1 MANEFYTLIVVPHAK
16 AQFRKF
22 QIPVGLVRRA
32 RLLGGVCGAVLFGL
46 FAHYVYMN
54 VQAREMRQLRAENQ
68 SLATRT
74 GEYQKL
80 TEGLKA
86 QLSQLQTTVTKL
98 GVMAGVEV
106 EQNAPAG
113 VGGATSYD
121 SLAPDLKSYIQG
133 IDQEV
138 SDLKR
143 RSARLETFLTDQK
156 IMLASTPSTWP
167 VRGYLSTS
175 FGNRLD
181 PFTGQPDFHPGIDI
195 ATPDGHAHH
204 GAGRRHGDLH
214 RAQGRVRQRHRH
226 QPRLRHGHP
235 VRPPQQH
242 RGAGRP
248 EGESR
253 RHHRLRGQHRTLH
266 RSAPALRGLGARP
279 GQEPDELHH
288 RAQPLAGLAQSRPPH
303 QRRR

>member
-32 RLLGGVCGAVLFGL
+32 RLLGGVCGAVLFGM

-195 ATPDGHAHH
+195 ATQTGTPI
-204 GAGRRHGDLH
+204 
-214 RAQGRVRQRHRH
+214 
-226 QPRLRHGHP
+226 
-235 VRPPQQH
+235 
-242 RGAGRP
+242 
-248 EGESR
+248 
-253 RHHRLRGQHRTLH
+253 T
-266 RSAPALRGLGARP
+266 APADGTVIFTGPKAAYGNAIVINHGYGTVTQYGHLSSIAVRAGQKVNRGDTIGYVGNTGRSTGPHLHYEVWVRDQARNPMNYIIEHSRSLG
-279 GQEPDELHH
+279 
-288 RAQPLAGLAQSRPPH
+288 
-303 QRRR
+303 